1 MTVESDQAS
10 IGQAAGSALAEAV
23 GGAEET
29 AGETARRMR
38 TLVDERLA
46 RFLDD
51 HAAPVADP
59 EVTTAYRLLRG
70 FILGGGK
77 RVRPLLCY
85 WGWRGAGGA
94 DCEQIVSAGAALE
107 LCHAGLL
114 IHDDIMD
121 SSDLRRG
128 RPTMHRSLA
137 GLHPGLAAR
146 SFGQAAAILLG
157 TLTLAWSDELLS
169 GSGVEPSRLKR
180 ARTLFDRLRTEVIA
194 GQYLDILAQVR
205 DLPTVEQALTVVR
218 YKTAKYTV
226 ERPLQIGGALAGAD
240 PSLLDVYSRFG
251 IPLGEAFQLRDDV
264 LGMFGDP
271 ARTGKPVLDD
281 LREGKHTILIAH
293 ALQHGS
299 PAEVAHLRTWH
310 GNPELTEEQAAGVRQ
325 IVIDTGALAHVELMI
340 DDRAREAFQVLRSAP
355 IGPEASAGLAMLAD
369 GLIHRT
375 R

>member
-10 IGQAAGSALAEAV
+10 IGR
-23 GGAEET
+23 T
-29 AGETARRMR
+29 AGETAEETAQRIRALIDR
-38 TLVDERLA
+38 RLA
-46 RFLDD
+46 GFLDE

-59 EVTTAYRLLRG
+59 EVATAYRLLRR

-85 WGWRGAGGA
+85 WGWRGAGGE
-94 DCEQIVSAGAALE
+94 DCDQIISAGSALE

-137 GLHPGLAAR
+137 GLHPGMAAR

-169 GSGVEPSRLKR
+169 GSGVEPSRLKA
-180 ARTLFDRLRTEVIA
+180 ARVLFDRLRTEVIA

-271 ARTGKPVLDD
+271 AETGKPVLDD

-293 ALQHGS
+293 ALQHAS
-299 PAEVAHLRTWH
+299 PSQALHLRTWH
-310 GNPELTEEQAAGVRQ
+310 GNAELTEEQAAALRQ
-325 IVIDTGALAHVELMI
+325 IVIDTGALAHVEIMI
-340 DDRAREAFQVLRSAP
+340 DERAREALHLLSSAA
-355 IGPEASAGLAMLAD
+355 IDAEAKAGLAMLAD